1 MYNLNKYLSLMALI
15 IGSFLSFLLLLVL
28 FFYVMK
34 LFSIAFFS
42 IPGSTNIFETVIIL
56 VPYIL
61 YYAAYYYLAKKIT
74 LAKTSTAK
82 ILGSVFVIIGTSIAT
97 VTLTLAFMVFFKL
110 HYPWLK
116 ILESNSHY
124 AFIVQIIIIFF
135 AAGTI
140 ASGDAREKDW
150 MERGSSEK
158 V

>member
-1 MYNLNKYLSLMALI
+1 MNNFNKYFSLLALI

-42 IPGSTNIFETVIIL
+42 IPGSTNIFEIVIIL

-61 YYAAYYYLAKKIT
+61 YYAAYYYLSKKIA
-74 LAKTSTAK
+74 LAKTSVAK
-82 ILGSVFVIIGTSIAT
+82 VLGSVFLIIGTTIAT
-97 VTLTLAFMVFFKL
+97 ITLVLAFMVFFKIN
-110 HYPWLK
+110 YPWLK

-135 AAGTI
+135 AAGSI
-140 ASGDAREKDW
+140 ASGDAKEKDW
-150 MERGSSEK
+150 KERKNSL
-158 V
+158 

>member
-1 MYNLNKYLSLMALI
+1 MNNFNKYFSLLALI

-42 IPGSTNIFETVIIL
+42 IPGSTNIFEMVIIL

-61 YYAAYYYLAKKIT
+61 YYAAYYYLSKKIA
-74 LAKTSTAK
+74 LAKTSIAK
-82 ILGSVFVIIGTSIAT
+82 VLGSVFLIIGTTIAT
-97 VTLTLAFMVFFKL
+97 ITLVLAFMLFFKMN
-110 HYPWLK
+110 YPWLK

-140 ASGDAREKDW
+140 ASGDAKEKDW
-150 MERGSSEK
+150 MERKNSL
-158 V
+158 